1 MVSQAWGVGRAG
13 AHDFSGVA
21 TACCG
26 REGMTSVRAAAGWG
40 WGRISP
46 AAWVECLIGS
56 EVNLCGKGGWLQAIE

>member
-1 MVSQAWGVGRAG
+1 MTSRALPLLAAEG
-13 AHDFSGVA
+13 
-21 TACCG
+21 
-26 REGMTSVRAAAGWG
+26 GMTSVRAAAGWG